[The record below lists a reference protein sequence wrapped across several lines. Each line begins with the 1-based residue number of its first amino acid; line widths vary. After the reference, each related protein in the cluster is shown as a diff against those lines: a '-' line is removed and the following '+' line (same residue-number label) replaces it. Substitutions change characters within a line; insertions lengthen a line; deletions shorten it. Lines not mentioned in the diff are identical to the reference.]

1 MMLSFTSVSLPSGT
15 VCQLLKSTCRQFLD
29 ICDYEQKSER
39 FILGPRSRKIKRR
52 DRAVAEEKRP
62 RTAFTNEQLARLKKE
77 FDDCRYL
84 TENRRRHLASE
95 LGLTEA
101 QIKIWFQNKRAKIKK
116 SSGVRNPLAIQL
128 MAQGLYNHSTITVE
142 DSENDVR
149 LTDAAEE
156 IVVS

>member
-1 MMLSFTSVSLPSGT
+1 M
-15 VCQLLKSTCRQFLD
+15 
-29 ICDYEQKSER
+29 
-39 FILGPRSRKIKRR
+39 
-52 DRAVAEEKRP
+52 AEEKRP